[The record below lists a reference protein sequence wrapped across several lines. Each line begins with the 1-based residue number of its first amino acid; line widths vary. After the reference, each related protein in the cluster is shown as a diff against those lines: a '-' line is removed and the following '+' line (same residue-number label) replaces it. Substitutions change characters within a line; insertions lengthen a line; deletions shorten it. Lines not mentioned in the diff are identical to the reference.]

1 MRIIPA
7 IVFILLVASCG
18 NLKESSEITF
28 EMTSFKLET
37 TPGCKP
43 DSSGCA
49 VYEVEHPRFTGL
61 DSATINAINER
72 IDFWLGGGTPENT
85 QSMRE
90 LGASFVT
97 EYNQFLNDMPG
108 YGLGWY
114 FKGKVNVLIASDSL
128 ISLQVDTEE
137 FTGAAHASF
146 ATNFVNIDPKTGT
159 AFLLGAMLRNGYEN
173 ELNRLGEEDLRQQM
187 AVDEADSTSLNFGD
201 EGFKLNDNYGFRPEG
216 IVFYFNT
223 YELASYAEGPTEVLI
238 PYELLR
244 DWRK

>member
-1 MRIIPA
+1 MRLIFCA
-7 IVFILLVASCG
+7 VVVLLVTACG
-18 NLKESSEITF
+18 NLKESSDITF

-37 TPGCKP
+37 APGCKP

-49 VYEVEHPRFTGL
+49 VFDVNYPRFTGL
-61 DSATINAINER
+61 DSAGIKSIQER
-72 IDFWLGGGTPENT
+72 VDFWLGGGTPEGT
-85 QSMRE
+85 RPMQE
-90 LGASFVT
+90 LGSSFVT
-97 EYNQFLNDMPG
+97 EYNQFLKDMPD

-114 FKGKVNVLIASDSL
+114 FKANVDVLIASDSL

-146 ATNFVNIDPKTGT
+146 ATNFVNIDPRTGT
-159 AFLLGAMLRNGYEN
+159 AYMLGALLRNGYES
-173 ELNRLGEEDLRQQM
+173 ELNKLGEDDLRQQM
-187 AVDEADSTSLNFGD
+187 AVDESDSTSVNFGD

-223 YELASYAEGPTEVLI
+223 YELGSYAEGPTEILI

-244 DWRK
+244 DWIK